1 MKKLSRNQMI
11 KFIEKHMRFVRT
23 SEEFGAAGEGGIW
36 VSGEDTDEF
45 KGMPIYDYY
54 AESSSYELGV
64 NVKWEEELNK
74 RGWYSEWYDA
84 GTIQIWPQW

>member
-1 MKKLSRNQMI
+1 MEKLSRNQMM

-23 SEEFGAAGEGGIW
+23 SEEFTGSNGGIW

-54 AESSSYELGV
+54 AEGSSYELGV

-74 RGWYSEWYDA
+74 RG
-84 GTIQIWPQW
+84 